1 IIPPRKSLSTA
12 KPNRVRSR
20 SRPGEGTLERSV
32 RPPARRRRAPWLR
45 RRPRRWRWRS
55 PRRHPPLPLAIVEKV
70 ADEPPAEKPAQ
81 GGSNDR
87 DVALARVE
95 TEKRNSLIKAWEEN
109 EKTKAENK
117 ASKKLSAILSWENTK
132 KANIEAQLKK
142 IEEQLEKKKA
152 EYAEKMKNKVAIVH
166 KEAEEKRA
174 MVEAKRGEEVLK
186 AEEMA
191 AKYRATGHAPKKL
204 IGCFGA

>member
-1 IIPPRKSLSTA
+1 MLLNYLATQIITYQL
-12 KPNRVRSR
+12 
-20 SRPGEGTLERSV
+20 
-32 RPPARRRRAPWLR
+32 WLIR
-45 RRPRRWRWRS
+45 YFYIFC
-55 PRRHPPLPLAIVEKV
+55 LPEV
-70 ADEPPAEKPAQ
+70 ADEPVAEKPTDEKAAH

-87 DVALARVE
+87 DLALARVE
-95 TEKRNSLIKAWEEN
+95 SEKRNSLIKAWEEN

-117 ASKKLSAILSWENTK
+117 AAKKVSAILSWENTK

-152 EYAEKMKNKVAIVH
+152 EYAEKMKNKAAMIH

-174 MVEAKRGEEVLK
+174 MVEAKKGEELLK

-191 AKYRATGHAPKKL
+191 AKYRATGNSPKKVM
-204 IGCFGA
+204 GCFGA

>member
-1 IIPPRKSLSTA
+1 MLCQLLLIKYFSLFC
-12 KPNRVRSR
+12 
-20 SRPGEGTLERSV
+20 
-32 RPPARRRRAPWLR
+32 
-45 RRPRRWRWRS
+45 
-55 PRRHPPLPLAIVEKV
+55 LPEV
-70 ADEPPAEKPAQ
+70 ADEKPADEKAAH

-87 DVALARVE
+87 DIALARVE

-117 ASKKLSAILSWENTK
+117 AAKKVSAILSWENTK
-132 KANIEAQLKK
+132 KANIEAQLRK

-152 EYAEKMKNKVAIVH
+152 EYAEKMKNKAAMIH
-166 KEAEEKRA
+166 KEAEEKKA

-191 AKYRATGHAPKKL
+191 AKYRATGNSPKKTM
-204 IGCFGA
+204 GCFGA